1 MSDWLLYLAAAL
13 LIVTGVV
20 HSALGERRLIV
31 PLLSRREGV
40 LASNLARF
48 ILRFAWHL
56 TSVAWA
62 VLALILIQLVHD
74 VVAVRSWAAASTG
87 AAFTG
92 AGLFDLIYSRGR
104 HVGWPLLM
112 GIGVAALLSLT
123 R

>member
-1 MSDWLLYLAAAL
+1 MSDWLLYTAAAL

-74 VVAVRSWAAASTG
+74 VAAVRSWAAASTG
-87 AAFTG
+87 AVFTG

-112 GIGVAALLSLT
+112 GIGVVALLSLT

>member
-40 LASNLARF
+40 LASTLARF

-56 TSVAWA
+56 TSVTWA

-104 HVGWPLLM
+104 HAGWPLLL
-112 GIGVAALLSLT
+112 GIGAAALLSLT